1 MPDAV
6 RDRGVASTAAL
17 VPAGVLHLLGPKLR
31 TMRNRMRSRSRG
43 SAVRAVV
50 LLVLALSFG
59 GGAFVGLRRVL
70 WHFRTADLDLGPVLA
85 GKLLGMVLLS
95 FLAILLLSNVV
106 AALST
111 CFLAKDLDLIVGSP
125 HDWKR
130 LYAAKLVET
139 LAHSS
144 WMVALLCV
152 PLFAAYGDVYDGGL
166 WFAPFAVAIL
176 LPYFII
182 PAVVGLAVTLLLVN
196 IAPARRARD
205 ILAFVLVLA
214 VGALVLLVRL
224 ARPERL
230 IRPEGFTDFMDFVEA
245 LSAPSAPWL
254 PSEWAQ
260 QALMGWLRWN
270 DQPMS
275 IVALWAMAIAFVVGG
290 ALLHRWLYLR
300 GFSRAQEGMRRE
312 ARSFATTRVPL
323 LLRWLPPLR
332 RELVLKEFRVFAR
345 DASQWSQLI
354 LLGVLVVVY
363 VFNVKLLPI
372 KDDDGVGWFLRNMVP
387 FFNLALGGFIL
398 ASIAARFVLPTVSLE
413 GRTWWLLRSSPMDP
427 RELLWAKYWT
437 GAIPLLVLAL
447 ILAAATNALLGV
459 EPFVFYVSVMTIT
472 MLALALPALA
482 LCVGTFF
489 PHFESESAA
498 QIPTSFGGLLFMLAA
513 IVLVGVVIVLEARP
527 VFAWLRHQAFGRPLD
542 VPEVVMGFA
551 VAGAV
556 CVAATLLPLM
566 AATRR
571 LRALER

>member
-1 MPDAV
+1 MPDESRWRA
-6 RDRGVASTAAL
+6 AS
-17 VPAGVLHLLGPKLR
+17 VLHLLGPKLR
-31 TMRNRMRSRSRG
+31 TMRNRLSRRERG
-43 SAVRAVV
+43 RGART
-50 LLVLALSFG
+50 LLLLALATAFG
-59 GGAFVGLRRVL
+59 GGAFAGLRRVL

-85 GKLLGMVLLS
+85 GKLLGMALLS
-95 FLAILLLSNVV
+95 FLAILLLSNLV

-111 CFLAKDLDLIVGSP
+111 CFLAKDLDLVVGAP

-130 LYAAKLVET
+130 LYAAKLLET

-152 PLFAAYGDVYDGGL
+152 PLLAAYGDVYDGGP
-166 WFAPFAVAIL
+166 WFAPFAVSVMV
-176 LPYFII
+176 PYFVI
-182 PAVVGLAVTLLLVN
+182 PAALGLAITLVLVN
-196 IAPARRARD
+196 VVPARRARD

-230 IRPEGFTDFMDFVEA
+230 VRPEGFADFMQFVEA
-245 LSAPSAPWL
+245 LGTPSAPWL

-260 QALMGWLRWN
+260 QALMGWLRWD
-270 DQPMS
+270 DQPLAQLALWGTAIA
-275 IVALWAMAIAFVVGG
+275 IVAGG
-290 ALLHRWLYLR
+290 ALLHRALYLR

-312 ARSFATTRVPL
+312 ARSFAAAARPPRL
-323 LLRWLPPLR
+323 LAWLPPLR
-332 RELVLKEFRVFAR
+332 RELVLKELRVFAR
-345 DASQWSQLI
+345 DTSQWSQLI

-372 KDDDGVGWFLRNMVP
+372 RDDDGVGWLLRNMVP

-413 GRTWWLLRSSPMDP
+413 GRTWWLLRSSPVDP

-437 GAIPLLVLAL
+437 GALPLLVIAVV
-447 ILAAATNALLGV
+447 LAAATNVLLGV
-459 EPFVFYVSVMTIT
+459 EPFVFYVSVMTIV

-513 IVLVGVVIVLEARP
+513 IVLVGVVIVLEARAM
-527 VFAWLRHQAFGRPLD
+527 FAWLRHTAFGRPLD
-542 VPEVVMGFA
+542 VPEIALGFA
-551 VAGAV
+551 LAALTCIV
-556 CVAATLLPLM
+556 ATLLPIQ

-571 LRALER
+571 LRAIER